1 MSSKRAWGIV
11 DKLPSGNWRARY
23 THNGKRYSAP
33 TTFRTKR
40 LADAFLARTRAEI
53 ESGQWMTSEERAE
66 QEAQREAAKQAEAA
80 KQVPFGT
87 YATRWVEQ
95 RTNSRGEP
103 LKPTSKAEY
112 KRYLDTGKL
121 AVWKNVP
128 IPSIT
133 PADVRDWYASE
144 QQDGHLTSLAK
155 QYDFMKSVLKTAVE
169 DGLIP
174 TNPCT
179 VKGGSRAS
187 TGKEVIPP
195 TDDELDVILATL
207 PEKYRVIATIAAAG
221 GLRKGEILALNRE
234 DVIITRKDDDTVDS
248 VQILVTKSLAEPKGG
263 GQRIVLKPKT
273 KASVRPVIIF
283 GKDAQTIADYVEDK
297 EPGKPIWTDQDG
309 VGHMPLSTLQ
319 YPWEKAREAAGR
331 PDLPFHALRHYQGTR
346 FAQTGA
352 TLAEIMDRLGHSDV
366 KAAMRYQHAGTRAEE
381 LARKAARM

>member
-1 MSSKRAWGIV
+1 MSSKRSWGIV
-11 DKLPSGNWRARY
+11 DRLPSGNWRARY

-33 TTFRTKR
+33 TTFRTKGQ
-40 LADAFLARTRAEI
+40 ADAFLARTRAEI
-53 ESGQWMTSEERAE
+53 EQGAWMTPDERAE
-66 QEAQREAAKQAEAA
+66 QDAQREAA

-87 YATRWVEQ
+87 YAAKWVEQ

-133 PADVRDWYASE
+133 PADVRDWYARE
-144 QQDGHLTSLAK
+144 QQDGHLTSLSK

-174 TNPCT
+174 TNPCA
-179 VKGGSRAS
+179 VKGGSRAT
-187 TGKEVIPP
+187 TGKDVTPP
-195 TDDELDVILATL
+195 TDDELETILAAL

-221 GLRKGEILALNRE
+221 GLRKGEILALNGE
-234 DVIITRKDDDTVDS
+234 DVIITRNDDGTVDS
-248 VQILVTKSLAEPKGG
+248 VQIIVTKSLAEPKGG
-263 GQRIVLKPKT
+263 GKRLVLTPKT
-273 KASVRPVIIF
+273 KASMRAVIIF
-283 GKDAQTIADYVEDK
+283 GRDAQVIADYVEDK
-297 EPGKPIWTDQDG
+297 EPSKPIWTGADG
-309 VGHMPLSTLQ
+309 IGHMPLSTLQ

-381 LARKAARM
+381 LARKAAR

>member
-1 MSSKRAWGIV
+1 MSNKRSWGIV

-33 TTFRTKR
+33 TTFRTKG
-40 LADAFLARTRAEI
+40 LADAFLARTRTEI
-53 ESGQWMTSEERAE
+53 ENGQWMTSEERAE

-121 AVWKNVP
+121 AVWEKVP

-133 PADVRDWYASE
+133 PADVRDWYARE

-187 TGKEVIPP
+187 TGKEVTPP
-195 TDDELDVILATL
+195 TDDELEVILKAL

-221 GLRKGEILALNRE
+221 GLRKGEIFALNRE
-234 DVIITRKDDDTVDS
+234 DIIITRKDDGTVDS

-283 GKDAQTIADYVEDK
+283 GKDAKTIADYVEDK
-297 EPGKPIWTDQDG
+297 SPGQPIWTDRDG
-309 VGHMPLSTLQ
+309 VGYMPLSTLQ

-381 LARKAARM
+381 LARKAAR